1 MARKPSALLTD
12 GELRLMQVLWRR
24 GPATV
29 VEMQEELEDD
39 LVDSTIRT
47 LLKIL
52 EDKGYVDRR
61 KEGRAFRYF
70 PLVQEQETR
79 VSAVENLV
87 RRFFGTRADLVLN
100 LLDSGELNDAEL
112 AAIRQ
117 AIGQRTKGKGA

>member
-12 GELRLMQVLWRR
+12 GELRLMQVLWHR

-112 AAIRQ
+112 TAIRR